1 MERIL
6 RTAVPP
12 VFDALLPGTSS
23 EERCI
28 TTIARSPRFNRMRI
42 VRKFGLGFLA
52 ALVPALATAQQAVN
66 DRSGFDNSW
75 FWGVRG
81 GMASIDAGPGRTT
94 APSIGGEWFITRS
107 KAALSLSVD
116 HVFFDETSSVF
127 DTTMAGGLR
136 PVDIKDMRRYALS
149 IFAVPVSYGG
159 FRPYAGI
166 GLSLNVIQ
174 NADPVGSFSDTATV
188 DLVFD
193 QVDRQ
198 RSRLSAAFTGGFM
211 YQVGRAAI
219 FGQAS
224 AMPTRDNFLLK
235 GGSHTF
241 IFEGGIRY
249 NLATALDKL
258 P

>member
-1 MERIL
+1 VERNV

-12 VFDALLPGTSS
+12 VFNALLPGASS

-42 VRKFGLGFLA
+42 VRKLGLGFLA
-52 ALVPALATAQQAVN
+52 ALVPALATAQSAVN

-75 FWGVRG
+75 FWGIRG
-81 GMASIDAGPGRTT
+81 GMASIDAGPGRTSVPT
-94 APSIGGEWFITRS
+94 IGGEWFITRS
-107 KAALSLSVD
+107 KAALYFAVD
-116 HVFFDETSSVF
+116 HAFFDETSGVF
-127 DTTMAGGLR
+127 DSTFAGGMR
-136 PVDIKDMRRYALS
+136 PVDLKDMRRYSIGLLAL
-149 IFAVPVSYGG
+149 PVAYGG
-159 FRPYAGI
+159 FRPYAGV

-174 NADPVGSFSDTATV
+174 NADPVGSFSDSATV
-188 DLVFD
+188 NLVYD
-193 QVDRQ
+193 QIHRY
-198 RSRLSAAFTGGFM
+198 RSRVSAVFTGGFM

-224 AMPTRDNFLLK
+224 AMPTRDNFLLS

-241 IFEGGIRY
+241 LFEGGIRY
-249 NLATALDKL
+249 NLATAIDKL